1 MFCDRVAASKNYNG
15 DKYTDADA
23 YNYYSRSKDHY
34 MIHLETAV
42 LLEKLLIM
50 LRDKGEDETFA
61 YIRKEILGKKK

>member
-1 MFCDRVAASKNYNG
+1 
-15 DKYTDADA
+15 
-23 YNYYSRSKDHY
+23 
-34 MIHLETAV
+34 MIHPETAV